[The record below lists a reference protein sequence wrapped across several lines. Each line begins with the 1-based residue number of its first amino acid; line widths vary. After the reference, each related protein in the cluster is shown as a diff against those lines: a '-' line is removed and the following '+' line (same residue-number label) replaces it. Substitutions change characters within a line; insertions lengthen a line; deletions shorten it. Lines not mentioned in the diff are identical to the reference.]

1 MKVKFLSF
9 EVSLLLNKDKKIFA
23 GREYMLD
30 FNLIKVKVGLV
41 KIKHESQL
49 KNIHTLKCILSSDE
63 IEDPNTLLNKD
74 FIIKS
79 FDSEIK
85 IGSGSV
91 HFFLNRSQ
99 NITNQIFKINRF
111 SRAKLNQHNPMC
123 VWFTGLS
130 GSGKSS
136 LANALEIKLHEL
148 GKRTYILDG
157 DNIRHGLNY
166 DLGFTE
172 SDRIENIRRVSEVA
186 SLMLDAGLIVL
197 VTFISPFIRD
207 RSMARAK
214 FTEGEFIEVYMNTPL
229 SICEERDSK
238 GLYKKSRAGEIK
250 NFTGIDSPYETPLSP
265 EIVIDAEDD
274 IEVSVTKIMHKIFY

>member
-1 MKVKFLSF
+1 
-9 EVSLLLNKDKKIFA
+9 
-23 GREYMLD
+23 MLD

-186 SLMLDAGLIVL
+186 SLMVDAGLIVL

>member
-1 MKVKFLSF
+1 MKEKFLSF
-9 EVSLLLNKDKKIFA
+9 EVSLLLKKDAKIFA

-30 FNLIKVKVGLV
+30 FNVIKVKVSLV
-41 KIKHESQL
+41 KIKHQFLL
-49 KNIHTLKCILSSDE
+49 KNIHTLKCILSSDQ
-63 IEDPNTLLNKD
+63 IEDPNTLLNRD

-79 FDSEIK
+79 LDSEIK

-99 NITNQIFKINRF
+99 NITNQVFKINRS
-111 SRAKLNQHNPMC
+111 SRAKLNQHNPLC
-123 VWFTGLS
+123 IWFTGLS

-136 LANALEIKLHEL
+136 LANALEIKLHKL

-186 SLMLDAGLIVL
+186 SLMVDAGLIVL
-197 VTFISPFIRD
+197 VTFISPFIKD
-207 RSMARAK
+207 RSMARGK
-214 FTEGEFIEVYMNTPL
+214 FMEGEFMEVYMNTPL
-229 SICEERDSK
+229 SICEERDPK

-250 NFTGIDSPYETPLSP
+250 NFTGIDSPYEPPLSP
-265 EIVIDAEDD
+265 EIVIHAEDE
-274 IEVSVTKIMHKIFY
+274 IEVSVTKIMHKIFN

>member
-9 EVSLLLNKDKKIFA
+9 EVSLLLKKEQKIFA

-30 FNLIKVKVGLV
+30 FNVIKVKVSLV
-41 KIKHESQL
+41 KIKHQFLL
-49 KNIHTLKCILSSDE
+49 KNIHTLKCILSSDQ
-63 IEDPNTLLNKD
+63 IEDPNTLLNRD
-74 FIIKS
+74 FVIKS
-79 FDSEIK
+79 LDSEIK

-99 NITNQIFKINRF
+99 NITNQVFKINRS
-111 SRAKLNQHNPMC
+111 SRAKLNQHNPIC
-123 VWFTGLS
+123 IWFTGLS

-136 LANALEIKLHEL
+136 LANALEIKLHKL

-186 SLMLDAGLIVL
+186 SLMVDAGLIVL